1 MARSLLVHDALKDGR
16 LVRALPPSWDMPS
29 SKAHIVRWPA
39 ALTRDERVRRFVK
52 WAVAEAEKT
61 TGQTM
66 RGGRRAAQPPPK
78 VRL

>member
-16 LVRALPPSWDMPS
+16 LVRVLPPGPRDMPS

-39 ALTRDERVRRFVK
+39 ALAADERVHRFVK
-52 WAVAEAEKT
+52 WAVGEAEAT
-61 TGQTM
+61 SPS
-66 RGGRRAAQPPPK
+66 RRAAQPSPK